1 MPLTWGNPAMYPQL
15 KIFCQ
20 VAPKY
25 HRRRLYRNRKE
36 QSLKNMHGRKTD
48 EFQKAHGILD
58 YSAYVIEHF
67 PHMEFENNEFADR
80 FAYTID
86 RAYER
91 GTDLGLSD
99 EEFRIEISNAFD
111 EWLGRKK
118 PDII

>member
-1 MPLTWGNPAMYPQL
+1 MKVGKHTAFMIDFVSDFVNGELE
-15 KIFCQ
+15 
-20 VAPKY
+20 
-25 HRRRLYRNRKE
+25 RLFF
-36 QSLKNMHGRKTD
+36 D
-48 EFQKAHGILD
+48 LD

-67 PHMEFENNEFADR
+67 PHMELENTRFADK

-99 EEFRIEISNAFD
+99 EEFRIEISNALD

>member
-1 MPLTWGNPAMYPQL
+1 MKVGKHTAFMIDFISDFVNGELE
-15 KIFCQ
+15 
-20 VAPKY
+20 
-25 HRRRLYRNRKE
+25 RLFF
-36 QSLKNMHGRKTD
+36 D
-48 EFQKAHGILD
+48 LD

-67 PHMEFENNEFADR
+67 PHMELENPRLADK

-99 EEFRIEISNAFD
+99 EEFRVKISNALD

>member
-1 MPLTWGNPAMYPQL
+1 MIDFISDFVNGELERY
-15 KIFCQ
+15 FF
-20 VAPKY
+20 
-25 HRRRLYRNRKE
+25 
-36 QSLKNMHGRKTD
+36 D
-48 EFQKAHGILD
+48 LD

-67 PHMEFENNEFADR
+67 PHMEIEDTRLADK

-99 EEFRIEISNAFD
+99 EEFRIEISNAFN
-111 EWLGRKK
+111 EWLDRKK